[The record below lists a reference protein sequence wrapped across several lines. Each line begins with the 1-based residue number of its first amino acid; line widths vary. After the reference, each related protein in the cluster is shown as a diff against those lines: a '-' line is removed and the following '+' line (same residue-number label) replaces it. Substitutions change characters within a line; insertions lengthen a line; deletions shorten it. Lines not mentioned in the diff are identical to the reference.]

1 MIRRPPRSTR
11 TDTLFPYPT
20 LFRSIGEWLAAYRVD
35 NAPFDAG
42 IHLSHTAEPRFPRLQ
57 EIGKRPAR
65 DAAGKFGRAVI
76 LQHRNT
82 EMLVE
87 LIGKFGV
94 ERRGRGTEG
103 DEARQRLLRHL
114 RVEDHAQRRW
124 RRPCD
129 LGPVPLHRVDE
140 LLAPE
145 PDEHSRPAPCPTHRK
160 PAG

>member
-1 MIRRPPRSTR
+1 
-11 TDTLFPYPT
+11 
-20 LFRSIGEWLAAYRVD
+20 
-35 NAPFDAG
+35 
-42 IHLSHTAEPRFPRLQ
+42 
-57 EIGKRPAR
+57 
-65 DAAGKFGRAVI
+65 
-76 LQHRNT
+76 
-82 EMLVE
+82 MLVE

-140 LLAPE
+140 LLDPE
-145 PDEHSRPAPCPTHRK
+145 AVEHARLAPCRQRHEQTENAADVRK
-160 PAG
+160 GRVRSEETTSEPPSLSRISLAAFCLNKKTSQKTKI